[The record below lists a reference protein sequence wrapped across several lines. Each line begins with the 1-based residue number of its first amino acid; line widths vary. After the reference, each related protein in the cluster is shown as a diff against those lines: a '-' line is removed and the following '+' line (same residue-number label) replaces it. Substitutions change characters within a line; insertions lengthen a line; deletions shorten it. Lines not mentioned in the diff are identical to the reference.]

1 VKILTFTSLYPNAVN
16 PQHGIFVENR
26 LRKLVET
33 GEVDARVIAP
43 IQSFP
48 VSFVPLAR
56 YSAFAAAPRVE
67 TRHGIEIHHPRFLSV
82 PKVGMR
88 LTRSSMAIAA
98 RKLFRDIVEKE
109 SIDLIDAHYFYPDG
123 VAAATL
129 AAETGVPCVITG
141 RGTDLNLFP
150 EFPAAR
156 REILK
161 AVEKAVACVTVS
173 DALRNRL
180 IEIGAPAEKVTTLR
194 NGVDTE
200 LFAPVS
206 AADRDAIR
214 RRHNLTGRTIIAVGN
229 LAPEKGQMLI
239 AEALRAQPELAD
251 VSLLLVGDGPDGD
264 RLDRFIE
271 DNNLAGR
278 VRRLGRV
285 PQSDLPGLY
294 SVADVSVLA
303 SMREGWPNVL
313 LESMACGTP
322 VVAADVGG
330 VREMVTAPEAGV
342 VVGDRTA
349 GAFAAAIAGLLEA
362 LPDRASTRRH
372 AEGFSWE
379 ETTRGQI
386 DLFRRILDR

>member
-16 PQHGIFVENR
+16 PQHGIFVETR
-26 LRKLVET
+26 LRKLVQT
-33 GEVDARVIAP
+33 GEVDGRVIAP

-48 VSFVPLAR
+48 VSFGPFAR
-56 YSAFAAAPRVE
+56 YAAYAAAPAFE
-67 TRHGIEIHHPRFLSV
+67 TRHGIDIHHPRFLSI

-88 LTRSSMAIAA
+88 LTPSSMAIAA
-98 RKLFRDIVEKE
+98 RKLFRDIVERE

-129 AAETGVPCVITG
+129 ATETGVPCVITG

-156 REILK
+156 RDILK
-161 AVEKAVACVTVS
+161 AVDRAAACITVS
-173 DALRNRL
+173 DALRSRL
-180 IEIGAPAEKVTTLR
+180 IDIGAPAGKVTTLR
-194 NGVDTE
+194 NGVDTG
-200 LFAPVS
+200 LFAPIS

-214 RRHNLTGRTIIAVGN
+214 QHHQLAGRTIIAVGN

-239 AEALRAQPELAD
+239 VDALRNLPD
-251 VSLLLVGDGPDGD
+251 VTLVLVGDGPDSD
-264 RLDRFIE
+264 RLDSFIE
-271 DNNLAGR
+271 DNKLAGR
-278 VRRLGRV
+278 VRRLGRL

-294 SVADVSVLA
+294 SAADASILA

-322 VVAADVGG
+322 VIAADVGA
-330 VREMVTAPEAGV
+330 VREMVTVPAAGV
-342 VVGDRTA
+342 IVADRTPD
-349 GAFAAAIAGLLEA
+349 AFAAAITGLLA
-362 LPDRASTRRH
+362 SPPDRAATRAH
-372 AEGFSWE
+372 AEKFSWA

-386 DLFRRILDR
+386 DLFRRILGR

>member
-1 VKILTFTSLYPNAVN
+1 MKILTFSSLYPNAVN
-16 PQHGIFVENR
+16 PQHGIFVETR

-48 VSFVPLAR
+48 VSFGPFAR
-56 YSAFAAAPRVE
+56 YAAFAAAPAFE
-67 TRHGIEIHHPRFLSV
+67 TRHGIDIHHPRFLSV

-88 LTRSSMAIAA
+88 LTPSSMAIAA
-98 RKLFRDIVEKE
+98 RKLFHQIVEKE
-109 SIDLIDAHYFYPDG
+109 AIDLIDAHYFYPDG

-129 AAETGVPCVITG
+129 AAETGLPCIITG
-141 RGTDLNLFP
+141 RGTDLNVFP
-150 EFPAAR
+150 EYPAAR

-161 AVEKAVACVTVS
+161 AVDRAAACITVS
-173 DALRNRL
+173 EALRTRL
-180 IEIGAPAEKVTTLR
+180 IEIGAPPEKVTTLR
-194 NGVDTE
+194 NGVDTDF
-200 LFAPVS
+200 FAPVS
-206 AADRDAIR
+206 TADRDTVR
-214 RRHNLTGRTIIAVGN
+214 QRYDLTGKVVIAVGN
-229 LAPEKGQMLI
+229 LAPEKGQMMI
-239 AEALRAQPELAD
+239 VEALRDLAD
-251 VSLLLVGDGPDGD
+251 TADVTLVLVGDGPDAD
-264 RLDRFIE
+264 RIDSYIE

-285 PQSDLPGLY
+285 PQADLPGLY

-330 VREMVTAPEAGV
+330 VREMVTDPAAGTV
-342 VVGDRTA
+342 VDERTVP
-349 GAFAAAIAGLLEA
+349 AFAAAIFGLLTA
-362 LPDRASTRRH
+362 PPDRAATRRH
-372 AEGFSWE
+372 AQGFDWA

-386 DLFRRILDR
+386 DLFRRVLAA

>member
-1 VKILTFTSLYPNAVN
+1 MKILTFTSLYPNAVN
-16 PQHGIFVENR
+16 PQHGIFVETR

-48 VSFVPLAR
+48 VSFGPFAR
-56 YSAFAAAPRVE
+56 YAAFAAAPQVE

-82 PKVGMR
+82 PKIGMR
-88 LTRSSMAIAA
+88 LTPSSMAIAA
-98 RKLFRDIVEKE
+98 RKLFRGIVEKE

-129 AAETGVPCVITG
+129 AAEIGVPCVITG

-161 AVEKAVACVTVS
+161 AVDRAAGCITVS
-173 DALRNRL
+173 EALRTRL
-180 IEIGAPAEKVTTLR
+180 VEIGAAADKVTTLR
-194 NGVDTE
+194 NGVDTD
-200 LFAPVS
+200 LFAAIS
-206 AADRDAIR
+206 EAERAATRQR
-214 RRHNLTGRTIIAVGN
+214 YNLTGRTIIAVGN
-229 LAPEKGQMLI
+229 LAAEKGQLLI
-239 AEALRAQPELAD
+239 AEALRDLPD
-251 VSLLLVGDGPDGD
+251 VTLLLVGDGPDGE

-271 DNNLAGR
+271 NSNLPDR
-278 VRRLGRV
+278 IRRLGRV
-285 PQSDLPGLY
+285 PQSDLPALY
-294 SVADVSVLA
+294 GVADVSVLA

-330 VREMVTAPEAGV
+330 VREMVTAPAAGV

-349 GAFAAAIAGLLEA
+349 DAFAAAIKGLLEA
-362 LPDRASTRRH
+362 LPDRTATRRH

-386 DLFRRILDR
+386 ALFRDVLGS

>member
-1 VKILTFTSLYPNAVN
+1 MKILTFTSLYPNAVN
-16 PQHGIFVENR
+16 PQHGIFVETR

-33 GEVDARVIAP
+33 GAVDARVIAP

-48 VSFVPLAR
+48 VSFGPFAR
-56 YSAFAAAPRVE
+56 YAAFAAAPRFE
-67 TRHGIEIHHPRFLSV
+67 TRHGIDIHHPRFLSV
-82 PKVGMR
+82 PKIGMR
-88 LTRSSMAIAA
+88 LTPSSMAIAA
-98 RKLFRDIVEKE
+98 RKLFRGIVEKE

-123 VAAATL
+123 VAAARL
-129 AAETGVPCVITG
+129 AAEIGVPCVITG

-161 AVEKAVACVTVS
+161 AVESAAACITVS
-173 DALRNRL
+173 GALRTRL
-180 IEIGAPAEKVTTLR
+180 IDLGAPADKVTTLR
-194 NGVDTE
+194 NGVDTD
-200 LFAPVS
+200 LFSPVS
-206 AADRDAIR
+206 AADRDATR
-214 RRHNLTGRTIIAVGN
+214 QRYNLTGRTIIAVGN

-239 AEALRAQPELAD
+239 AEALRKLPDATL
-251 VSLLLVGDGPDGD
+251 VLVGDGPDGD
-264 RLDRFIE
+264 RLDSYFE

-294 SVADVSVLA
+294 SAADVSVLA

-330 VREMVTAPEAGV
+330 VREMVTVPAAGV
-342 VVGDRTA
+342 VVAERTA
-349 GAFAAAIAGLLEA
+349 DAFVAAISGLLDSP
-362 LPDRASTRRH
+362 PDRAATRRY
-372 AEGFSWE
+372 AEGFGWAQ
-379 ETTRGQI
+379 TTQGQI
-386 DLFRRILDR
+386 DLFRRVLSR

>member
-1 VKILTFTSLYPNAVN
+1 MKILTFTSLYPNAVN

>member
-1 VKILTFTSLYPNAVN
+1 MKILTFTSLYPNAVN
-16 PQHGIFVENR
+16 PQHGIFVETR

-48 VSFVPLAR
+48 VSFGPFAR
-56 YSAFAAAPRVE
+56 YAAFAAAPRFE
-67 TRHGIEIHHPRFLSV
+67 TRHGIDIHHPRFLSV

-88 LTRSSMAIAA
+88 LTPSSMAIAA
-98 RKLFRDIVEKE
+98 RRLFREIVEKD

-161 AVEKAVACVTVS
+161 AVDRAAGCITVS
-173 DALRNRL
+173 DALRTRL
-180 IEIGAPAEKVTTLR
+180 IGIGAPADKVTTLR
-194 NGVDTE
+194 NGVDTH
-200 LFAPVS
+200 LFAPVPS
-206 AADRDAIR
+206 AERDSVR
-214 RRHNLTGRTIIAVGN
+214 QRHNLTGRTVIAVGN
-229 LAPEKGQMLI
+229 LAVEKGQMLI
-239 AEALRAQPELAD
+239 AEALRHLPD
-251 VSLLLVGDGPDGD
+251 VTLVLVGDGPDGD

-271 DNNLAGR
+271 DNNFAGR

-294 SVADVSVLA
+294 SAADVSVLA

-322 VVAADVGG
+322 VVATDVGG
-330 VREMVTAPEAGV
+330 VGEMITVPAAGV
-342 VVGDRTA
+342 VVGERTA
-349 GAFAAAIAGLLEA
+349 AALAAAISGLLA
-362 LPDRASTRRH
+362 APPDRASTRRH
-372 AEGFSWE
+372 AEGFSWT

-386 DLFRRILDR
+386 DLFGRLLGR

>member
-1 VKILTFTSLYPNAVN
+1 MKILTFTSLYPNAVN
-16 PQHGIFVENR
+16 PQHGIFVETR
-26 LRKLVET
+26 LRKLVES

-48 VSFVPLAR
+48 VSFGPFAR
-56 YSAFAAAPRVE
+56 YAAFAAAPRLE
-67 TRHGIEIHHPRFLSV
+67 TRHGIDIHHPRFLSV
-82 PKVGMR
+82 PKIGMR
-88 LTRSSMAIAA
+88 LTPSSMAIAA
-98 RKLFRDIVEKE
+98 RKLFREIVERD

-129 AAETGVPCVITG
+129 AAETGIPCVITG

-161 AVEKAVACVTVS
+161 AVDRAAACITVS
-173 DALRNRL
+173 DALRTRL
-180 IEIGAPAEKVTTLR
+180 IAIGAPADKVTTLR
-194 NGVDTE
+194 NGVDTVQ
-200 LFAPVS
+200 FAPVS
-206 AADRDAIR
+206 AADRQVVR
-214 RRHNLTGRTIIAVGN
+214 QRYNLTGRTIIAVGN

-239 AEALRAQPELAD
+239 VEALRALPD
-251 VSLLLVGDGPDGD
+251 VTLVLVGDGPDGD
-264 RLDRFIE
+264 RLDSFVE
-271 DNNLAGR
+271 DNDLAGR

-285 PQSDLPGLY
+285 PQSDLPELY
-294 SVADVSVLA
+294 SAADVSVLA

-330 VREMVTAPEAGV
+330 VREMVTAPAAGRV
-342 VVGDRTA
+342 VAERTA
-349 GAFAAAIAGLLEA
+349 EAFAATISVTLDAP
-362 LPDRASTRRH
+362 PDRAATRRH
-372 AEGFSWE
+372 AEGFDWA

-386 DLFRRILDR
+386 DLFRRVLAG

>member
-1 VKILTFTSLYPNAVN
+1 MKILTFTSLYPNAAN
-16 PQHGIFVENR
+16 PQHGIFVETR

-48 VSFVPLAR
+48 VTFGPFAR
-56 YSAFAAAPRVE
+56 YAAYAAAPAFE
-67 TRHGIEIHHPRFLSV
+67 TRHGIDVHHPRFLSV

-88 LTRSSMAIAA
+88 LTPSSMAISA
-98 RKLFRDIVEKE
+98 RKLFRDIVERE

-123 VAAATL
+123 VAAARL

-150 EFPAAR
+150 EYPAAR
-156 REILK
+156 REILR
-161 AVEKAVACVTVS
+161 AVDGAAACITVS
-173 DALRNRL
+173 DALRTRL
-180 IEIGAPAEKVTTLR
+180 IDIGAPAEKVTTLR
-194 NGVDTE
+194 NGVDTA

-214 RRHNLTGRTIIAVGN
+214 QRHKLAGRTIIAVGN
-229 LAPEKGQMLI
+229 LAPEKGQMMI
-239 AEALRAQPELAD
+239 VDALRSLPD
-251 VSLLLVGDGPDGD
+251 VTLVLVGDGPDGD
-264 RLDRFIE
+264 RLDTFIE
-271 DNNLAGR
+271 DNNFAGR

-294 SVADVSVLA
+294 SAADASILA

-322 VVAADVGG
+322 VIAADVGA
-330 VREMVTAPEAGV
+330 VREMVTVPAAGV
-342 VVGDRTA
+342 IVADPTPV
-349 GAFAAAIAGLLEA
+349 AFARAITGLLRSP
-362 LPDRASTRRH
+362 PDRAATRAH
-372 AEGFSWE
+372 AEKFGWA
-379 ETTRGQI
+379 ETTQGQV
-386 DLFRRILDR
+386 DLFRRVLRR

>member
-1 VKILTFTSLYPNAVN
+1 MKILTFTSLYPNAVN

-48 VSFVPLAR
+48 VSFGPLAR

>member
-1 VKILTFTSLYPNAVN
+1 MRILTFSSLYPNAVN
-16 PQHGIFVENR
+16 PQHGIFVETR

-33 GEVDARVIAP
+33 GDIDARVIAP

-48 VSFVPLAR
+48 VSFGPFAR
-56 YSAFAAAPRVE
+56 YAAFAAAPAFE
-67 TRHGIEIHHPRFLSV
+67 TRHGIDIHHPRFLSV
-82 PKVGMR
+82 PKIGMR
-88 LTRSSMAIAA
+88 LTPSSMAISA
-98 RKLFRDIVEKE
+98 RKLFREIVEKD

-129 AAETGVPCVITG
+129 AVETGIPCIITG
-141 RGTDLNLFP
+141 RGTDLNVFP

-161 AVEKAVACVTVS
+161 AVDRAAACITVS
-173 DALRNRL
+173 EALRTRL

-194 NGVDTE
+194 NGVDTD
-200 LFAPVS
+200 LFKPVS
-206 AADRDAIR
+206 AAARDTIR
-214 RRHNLTGRTIIAVGN
+214 QRYDLTGHVVIAVGN

-239 AEALRAQPELAD
+239 AEALRDLPETTL
-251 VSLLLVGDGPDGD
+251 VLVGDGPDGD
-264 RLDRFIE
+264 RLDSYVE

-285 PQSDLPGLY
+285 PQADLPGLY
-294 SVADVSVLA
+294 SAADVSVLA

-330 VREMVTAPEAGV
+330 VREMVTQPAAGTV
-342 VVGDRTA
+342 VADRTA
-349 GAFAAAIAGLLEA
+349 PAFAAAISGLLAA
-362 LPDRASTRRH
+362 LPDRAATRRH
-372 AEGFSWE
+372 AEGFDWA

-386 DLFRRILDR
+386 DLFRRVLAG

>member
-48 VSFVPLAR
+48 VSFGPLAR

>member
-1 VKILTFTSLYPNAVN
+1 MKILTFTSLYPNAVN
-16 PQHGIFVENR
+16 PQHGIFVETR

-33 GEVDARVIAP
+33 GAVDARVIAP

-48 VSFVPLAR
+48 VSFGPFAR
-56 YSAFAAAPRVE
+56 YAAFAAAPRFE
-67 TRHGIEIHHPRFLSV
+67 TGHGIDIHHPRFLSV
-82 PKVGMR
+82 PKIGMR
-88 LTRSSMAIAA
+88 LTPSSMAIAA
-98 RKLFRDIVEKE
+98 RKLFRRIVEKE

-129 AAETGVPCVITG
+129 AAEIGVPCIITG

-161 AVEKAVACVTVS
+161 AVESAAACITVS
-173 DALRNRL
+173 DALRTRL
-180 IEIGAPAEKVTTLR
+180 IDLGASAGKVTTLR
-194 NGVDTE
+194 NGVDTD
-200 LFAPVS
+200 LFSPVS
-206 AADRDAIR
+206 AADRDATR
-214 RRHNLTGRTIIAVGN
+214 QRYNLTGRIIIAVGN

-239 AEALRAQPELAD
+239 AEALRKLPDATLI
-251 VSLLLVGDGPDGD
+251 LVGDGPDGD
-264 RLDRFIE
+264 RLDSYFE
-271 DNNLAGR
+271 HNNLAGR

-294 SVADVSVLA
+294 SAADVSVLA

-330 VREMVTAPEAGV
+330 VREMVTVPAAGV
-342 VVGDRTA
+342 VVAERTA
-349 GAFAAAIAGLLEA
+349 DAFVAAISGLLDA
-362 LPDRASTRRH
+362 PPDRAATRRH
-372 AEGFSWE
+372 AEGFGWAQ
-379 ETTRGQI
+379 TTQGQI
-386 DLFRRILDR
+386 DLFRRVLSR

>member
-1 VKILTFTSLYPNAVN
+1 MKILTFTSLYPNAVN
-16 PQHGIFVENR
+16 PQHGIFVETR

-33 GEVDARVIAP
+33 GAVDARVIAP

-48 VSFVPLAR
+48 VSFGPFAR
-56 YSAFAAAPRVE
+56 YAAFAAAPRFE
-67 TRHGIEIHHPRFLSV
+67 TRHGIDIHHPRFLSV
-82 PKVGMR
+82 PKIGMR
-88 LTRSSMAIAA
+88 LTPSSMAIAA
-98 RKLFRDIVEKE
+98 RKLFRRIVEKE

-123 VAAATL
+123 VAAARL
-129 AAETGVPCVITG
+129 AAEIGVPCVITG

-161 AVEKAVACVTVS
+161 AVESADACITVS
-173 DALRNRL
+173 DALRTRL
-180 IEIGAPAEKVTTLR
+180 IDLGASAGKVTTLR
-194 NGVDTE
+194 NGVDTD
-200 LFAPVS
+200 LFSPVS
-206 AADRDAIR
+206 AADRDATR
-214 RRHNLTGRTIIAVGN
+214 QRYNLTGRIIIAVGN

-239 AEALRAQPELAD
+239 AEALRKLPDATLI
-251 VSLLLVGDGPDGD
+251 LVGDGPDGD
-264 RLDRFIE
+264 RLDSYFE

-294 SVADVSVLA
+294 SAADVSVLA

-330 VREMVTAPEAGV
+330 VREMVTVPAAGV
-342 VVGDRTA
+342 VVAERTA
-349 GAFAAAIAGLLEA
+349 DAFVAAISGLLDA
-362 LPDRASTRRH
+362 PPNRAATRRH
-372 AEGFSWE
+372 AEGFDWAQ
-379 ETTRGQI
+379 TTQGQV
-386 DLFRRILDR
+386 DLFRRVLGR